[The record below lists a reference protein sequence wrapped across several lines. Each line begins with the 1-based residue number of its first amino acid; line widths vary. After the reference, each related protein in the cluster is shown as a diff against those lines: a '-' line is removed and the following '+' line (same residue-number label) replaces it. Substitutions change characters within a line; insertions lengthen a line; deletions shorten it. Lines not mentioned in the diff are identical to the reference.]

1 MERGAGCG
9 DSASGCLG
17 RSRVLVNSRY
27 NPSLLAPKSPLPA
40 LESSHPIPRSPHRI
54 KPNPHLTRYKTMANK
69 KTLILG
75 ATPDPSRYAYLAA
88 NRLTGRGHT
97 IVNVGIKT
105 GEVAGVPI
113 EKPETIHTDIDTIT
127 LYVGPMNQPP
137 LYDYILNTHPK
148 RIIFNPGTE
157 NEELRQMARKAGIE
171 TDYACTLVLLS
182 VGQY

>member
-1 MERGAGCG
+1 
-9 DSASGCLG
+9 
-17 RSRVLVNSRY
+17 
-27 NPSLLAPKSPLPA
+27 
-40 LESSHPIPRSPHRI
+40 
-54 KPNPHLTRYKTMANK
+54 MADK

-88 NRLTGRGHT
+88 NRLVSHGHS
-97 IVNVGIKT
+97 IVNAGIKT
-105 GEVAGVPI
+105 GEVAGVTI

-127 LYVGPMNQPP
+127 LYVGPQNQPP
-137 LYDYILNTHPK
+137 LYDYILKTKPK

-157 NEELRQMARKAGIE
+157 NEELRRMAADNGIE